1 MHVKVF
7 EFINI
12 SSQTNDMAILIVTGE
27 PRVGKTTA
35 VIRVAQILRAKGLKV
50 GGIVSK
56 EITSNN
62 VRTGF
67 EFIDLSTKK
76 KTVLA
81 STSGKGPRIGKYF
94 VDLEGCRFAVD
105 VLIEAIKKSDVIIC
119 DELGPME
126 FKSQEFVDC
135 VKSIL
140 DLDKPIIVV
149 VHKSLR
155 HPVIDQFR
163 NRASFSINIDLHNRN
178 KVPDLLLDR
187 LQ

>member
-1 MHVKVF
+1 MHINVF

-12 SSQTNDMAILIVTGE
+12 SSQTNVMAILVVTGE
-27 PRVGKTTA
+27 PRIGKTAA
-35 VIRVAQILRAKGLKV
+35 VVRVAQNLKERGLKV

-67 EFIDLSTKK
+67 EFIDLSTNQKA
-76 KTVLA
+76 TLA

-105 VLIEAIKKSDVIIC
+105 VLIEAIRKSDVIIC

-135 VKSIL
+135 VKSIV
-140 DLDKPIIVV
+140 DLDKPVIVV
-149 VHKSLR
+149 VHRSLR
-155 HPVIDQFR
+155 HPVIDEFR
-163 NRASFSINIDLHNRN
+163 NRASFSINIDLQNRN
-178 KVPDLLLDR
+178 KAPDLLLDR

>member
-35 VIRVAQILRAKGLKV
+35 VMRVAEILKEKSLKV
-50 GGIVSK
+50 GGIVSR
-56 EITSNN
+56 EITNNN

-67 EFIDLSTKK
+67 EFIDLSTNQKA
-76 KTVLA
+76 TLA
-81 STSGKGPRIGKYF
+81 STSGKGPRMGKYF
-94 VDLEGCRFAVD
+94 VDLEGCRFAVNA
-105 VLIEAIKKSDVIIC
+105 LIEAIRKSDVIIC

-140 DLDKPIIVV
+140 DLDKPIIAV